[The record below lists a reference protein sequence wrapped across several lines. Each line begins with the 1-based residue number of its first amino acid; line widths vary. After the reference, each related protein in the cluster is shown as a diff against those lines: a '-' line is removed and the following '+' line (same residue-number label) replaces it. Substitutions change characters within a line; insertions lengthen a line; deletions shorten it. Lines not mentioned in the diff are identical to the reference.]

1 LAETSGEKQDHST
14 DRDQDS
20 KAGQR
25 NGSPAGRKEHAFLE
39 QGCEAL
45 ESNHRVDEHGGTECD
60 QRKTDDFGKHS
71 IGLDEFAHNDT
82 QADDRQCGAHPSEKG
97 SFVGK
102 VISCQAPGVGLRR
115 SVPTV
120 HSIPPALRLGFPVR
134 RVRRC
139 RTASRQ
145 RCAPALPGLTSFR
158 RGACLSG
165 GDAARP
171 KGTTRRRADEASH
184 FASCD
189 RQRVVLRAES
199 TILGLVDATIL
210 LVEDDA
216 SIREITK
223 LGLQNAGFKVDT
235 AADGEEAIA
244 RFRRDRPDLVV
255 LDVMLPK
262 RDGLEV
268 CRTIRA
274 ESSVPVVMLTARGDA
289 IDIVV
294 GLESGA
300 DDYVTKPFEMP
311 VLVARIRAALRR
323 AQLLDPTETLSLG
336 PLRVDVLGHRVAVD
350 HEEVGLT
357 PTEFRLLLEL
367 VRRPGQVFTREMLL
381 DRVWGYSYL
390 GDSRLV
396 DVAIQRLRAK
406 LATGATSTELIET
419 VRGVG
424 YRAGR

>member
-1 LAETSGEKQDHST
+1 MYAQHGTPT
-14 DRDQDS
+14 RW
-20 KAGQR
+20 R
-25 NGSPAGRKEHAFLE
+25 GR
-39 QGCEAL
+39 
-45 ESNHRVDEHGGTECD
+45 
-60 QRKTDDFGKHS
+60 
-71 IGLDEFAHNDT
+71 
-82 QADDRQCGAHPSEKG
+82 
-97 SFVGK
+97 
-102 VISCQAPGVGLRR
+102 
-115 SVPTV
+115 
-120 HSIPPALRLGFPVR
+120 
-134 RVRRC
+134 
-139 RTASRQ
+139 
-145 RCAPALPGLTSFR
+145 
-158 RGACLSG
+158 
-165 GDAARP
+165 
-171 KGTTRRRADEASH
+171 
-184 FASCD
+184 D
-189 RQRVVLRAES
+189 RQRAVLRAES
-199 TILGLVDATIL
+199 AILGLVDATIL

-223 LGLQNAGFKVDT
+223 LGLQDAGFKVDT

-274 ESSVPVVMLTARGDA
+274 ESSVPVVMLTARSDA

-311 VLVARIRAALRR
+311 ILVARIRAALRR
-323 AQLLDPTETLSLG
+323 AQLLDPAETLSLG
-336 PLRVDVLGHRVAVD
+336 PLRVDVLGHRVTVD

-406 LATGATSTELIET
+406 LATGANSTELIET